1 MGSCLKEQD
10 PIFVYSAKPT
20 GYNDMHEVDESGYE
34 KRARAGLI
42 PFLRDEDGKLQYLMM
57 VSSDPKFGGPRPMIS
72 KGKIEPG
79 ETKLEAAIREAEEE
93 LGFKTRNTRGELLPI
108 ADERV
113 TLYSGSYDLA
123 VFGVEIMDRFDFDKW
138 CDETEFT
145 TWMTLENFK
154 LTGRKDHVKYVERL
168 EEIVRT
174 S

>member
-1 MGSCLKEQD
+1 
-10 PIFVYSAKPT
+10 
-20 GYNDMHEVDESGYE
+20 MHDFDENGFE

-42 PFLRDEDGKLQYLMM
+42 PFIKGDDGQLHYLMM

-79 ETKLEAAIREAEEE
+79 ESKLEAAVREAEEE
-93 LGFKTRNTRGELLPI
+93 LGFKARNARGQMLGV

-113 TLYSGSYDLA
+113 TLYSGSYELA
-123 VFGVEIMDRFDFDKW
+123 VFGVEIMDRYDFDKW

-145 TWMTLENFK
+145 TWMTLESFK
-154 LTGRKDHVKYVERL
+154 LKGRKDHVKYVERL
-168 EEIVRT
+168 EEIVRI